1 MKKLVSLIL
10 AVAMVL
16 CVLSFASAEETYRV
30 AMITD
35 SGDITDQSFNQTT
48 YEACK
53 AFCEENGLDFNYFK
67 PTGDSDAERIA
78 QVEAAIDEGY
88 NVIVMPGYLFAAAI
102 GECQPLYPEVKFI
115 ALDVSEYDLT
125 SAGVDL
131 SKAPDPRPYGLHRSP
146 HPGGHGLRPQEAGA
160 GPGQPVPPRRG
171 PILSPPERRQTRPGL
186 CPTAG
191 VFYQGVG
198 EIGKELPLRGSW
210 QGAAL
215 TEEGCNERE
224 LVEFSQRSRPKRP
237 SSVSLT
243 RAGSPEGEALD
254 CRKTPYG
261 LFRQVFAVCRAHSL
275 FAYGEQ
281 LAQRRAKSRLR
292 RLRSAQRCGARLAA

>member
-1 MKKLVSLIL
+1 MKKEPFSPFSNRTVTAIINKEHFNAYTTRGESTTMKKLVSLIL

-30 AMITD
+30 VMITD

-102 GECQPLYPEVKFI
+102 GECQPQYPDVKFI

-125 SAGVDL
+125 PMVL
-131 SKAPDPRPYGLHRSP
+131 
-146 HPGGHGLRPQEAGA
+146 
-160 GPGQPVPPRRG
+160 
-171 PILSPPERRQTRPGL
+171 I
-186 CPTAG
+186 
-191 VFYQGVG
+191 
-198 EIGKELPLRGSW
+198 
-210 QGAAL
+210 
-215 TEEGCNERE
+215 
-224 LVEFSQRSRPKRP
+224 
-237 SSVSLT
+237 
-243 RAGSPEGEALD
+243 
-254 CRKTPYG
+254 
-261 LFRQVFAVCRAHSL
+261 
-275 FAYGEQ
+275 
-281 LAQRRAKSRLR
+281 
-292 RLRSAQRCGARLAA
+292 